1 MMSIQEILK
10 GESKNVEYKMK
21 LPARSEKYLKSV
33 IAFSNTSGGKILI
46 GVEDQTGKIVGVD
59 EKEVFQIMDTIANA
73 ISDSCAPQIIPD
85 ISFQTVDSK
94 CLIIVDI
101 YPGSCPP
108 YYLKSAGKENGT
120 YIRIGGTSRLADAVK
135 LKELEIEGAN
145 LSWDEL
151 VCIGHEVTPQAVDKL
166 CSDILQYAR
175 SNNHS
180 DNDKSIQ
187 IVTSEQLLS
196 WNILKN
202 AEGKLLA
209 TNAFVLLTSDK
220 FHFSRIQCALF
231 KGTAKNVFI
240 DKREYVGPLYEQ
252 IESAYQFVLNHINL
266 GAKIEGLV
274 RKESYE
280 LPPLAIREM
289 IVNAVCHRN
298 YMDSSF
304 VQVSVFDDRV
314 EVTSPGTLYGG
325 LTLDCALQGLSKIRN
340 RGIAEVFNRMGIIE
354 QWGTGL
360 KRILESA
367 QEYGLPQPDF
377 IELGDSFRVCLY
389 RNIGETDVV
398 DKTVD
403 KMTDKPK
410 MVDKT
415 VDKMT
420 DKPKMV
426 DKTVDK
432 MTDKPKMVDKRKE
445 LILLYIN
452 QNGQITNKEARDL
465 LNVSATTVRRIL
477 DEMICD
483 KILIEEGEYKSRKYR
498 LLEN

>member
-1 MMSIQEILK
+1 MISVQEILK
-10 GESKNVEYKMK
+10 GESKNIEYKVK
-21 LPARSEKYLKSV
+21 LPSRSEKYLKSV

-46 GVEDQTGKIVGVD
+46 GIEDQTGKIVGVD
-59 EKEVFQIMDTIANA
+59 EKEVFQIMDTIANT
-73 ISDSCAPQIIPD
+73 ISDSCVPQIVPD
-85 ISFQTVDSK
+85 ISFQTVDGK
-94 CLIIVDI
+94 CLIIIDI
-101 YPGSCPP
+101 YPGPCPP

-151 VCIGHEVTPQAVDKL
+151 ICIGYEVTPQAVDKL
-166 CSDILQYAR
+166 CSDILQYVR
-175 SNNHS
+175 SNSHS
-180 DNDKSIQ
+180 RNGKSIQ
-187 IVTSEQLLS
+187 TVTSEQLLS

-202 AEGKLLA
+202 VEGKLLA
-209 TNAFVLLTSDK
+209 TNAFVLLTSDN

-231 KGTAKNVFI
+231 KGTTKNIFI

-252 IESAYQFVLNHINL
+252 IENAYQFVLNHINL

-274 RKESYE
+274 RSESYE

-304 VQVSVFDDRV
+304 VQVSIFDDRV

-340 RGIAEVFNRMGIIE
+340 RGIAEVFNRMGIVE

-360 KRILESA
+360 RRILDSA
-367 QEYGLPQPDF
+367 KEYGLPEPDF
-377 IELGDSFRVCLY
+377 VELGDAFRVCLY
-389 RNIGETDVV
+389 RNISG
-398 DKTVD
+398 DKMTD

-410 MVDKT
+410 MT
-415 VDKMT
+415 DKMT
-420 DKPKMV
+420 DKPKM
-426 DKTVDK
+426 TDK
-432 MTDKPKMVDKRKE
+432 MTQRKE
-445 LILLYIN
+445 LIISYIK
-452 QNGQITNKEARDL
+452 QNGQITNSEAREIL
-465 LNVSATTVRRIL
+465 GTSPATVKRL
-477 DEMICD
+477 MGEMVDD
-483 KILIEEGEYKSRKYR
+483 KILIEEGEYKGRKYR
-498 LLEN
+498 LFEN